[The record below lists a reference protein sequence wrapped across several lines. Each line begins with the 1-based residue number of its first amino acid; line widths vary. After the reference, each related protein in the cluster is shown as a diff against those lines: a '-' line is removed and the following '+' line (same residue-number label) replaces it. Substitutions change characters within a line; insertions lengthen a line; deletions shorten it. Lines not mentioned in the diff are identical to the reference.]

1 MKRERVVILIYF
13 AILLIAMAGMKT
25 IINEFKAGYEEL
37 AKENE
42 KLQAE
47 NKQLEEELGQIRNT
61 NDGLSKIIDQYKV
74 ETNTL
79 REKIKTTSRGS
90 VSRNLGKFTVTCY
103 DLSVQSCGKEVG
115 SKGYGMTASGVSLV
129 GHTWKTARAIA
140 VDPKVIPLGSKV
152 RLTFTEEGY
161 SKYNGIYNA
170 VDTGGAVK
178 GNKIDFFWGDF
189 KQNEPHKS
197 LWDFGKTK
205 AIVEVIEGGKGN

>member
-1 MKRERVVILIYF
+1 MMKRERAVILLYF

-90 VSRNLGKFTVTCY
+90 VSRNLDKFTVTCY

-115 SKGYGMTASGVSLV
+115 SKGYGMTASGISLK
-129 GHTWKTARAIA
+129 GHTWETARAIA

-152 RLTFTEEGY
+152 ELIFTNEKY
-161 SKYNGIYNA
+161 SKYNGIYHCI
-170 VDTGGAVK
+170 DTGGAIK
-178 GNKIDFFWGDF
+178 GKRIDFFLGDF
-189 KQNEPHKS
+189 NQNKTHQDV
-197 LWDFGKTK
+197 WDFGKTK
-205 AIVEVIEGGKGN
+205 AVVRVLEQGR